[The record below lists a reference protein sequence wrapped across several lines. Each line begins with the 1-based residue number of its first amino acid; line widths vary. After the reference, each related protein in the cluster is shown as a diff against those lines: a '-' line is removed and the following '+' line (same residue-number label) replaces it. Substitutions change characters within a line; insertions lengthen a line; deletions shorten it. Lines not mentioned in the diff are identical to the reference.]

1 MENTKIIQIL
11 LILEW
16 IIVIAAVILSTLF
29 LHDRMPLELK
39 LWIDADLESDLT
51 TSDIMSLVLLV
62 ANFVGSVGLYN
73 LKKWGAWIYLGSGIL
88 GFSLVPFTSPI
99 VLHGIESTM
108 YDITMIISGMIIAL
122 AFFTDTLNGNK
133 NSNS

>member
-1 MENTKIIQIL
+1 MENTKILQIL
-11 LILEW
+11 VILEW
-16 IIVIAAVILSTLF
+16 IIVIAAVTLSTLF

-39 LWIDADLESDLT
+39 LWIDADLETDFT
-51 TSDIMSLVLLV
+51 TSDIMSLVFLV

-88 GFSLVPFTSPI
+88 ILPLVPFTGPL
-99 VLHGIESTM
+99 VLHGIESAM